1 MKIFTSFTGLL
12 FCLFISFNCYAQS
25 IANYS
30 IVFESFWETP
40 TGDPVNGI
48 STIALP
54 VNAHWSPLA
63 IATHKTANSILEM
76 GTAASAGIELIAEEG
91 NTSTF
96 QNEVTANTDADKF
109 EIGNGLNAA
118 QGTITKSIQVN
129 TDYPFVSLASMIAPS
144 PDWFIAINSEN
155 LRSGNN
161 AVNNGWRASFTVDV
175 FPYDAGTEDGN
186 GYSGSNLASNPLGVI
201 TSLSNVAPFDGVNT
215 NMSHRIGTVT
225 FNYIDS
231 TLSDDTIEVLE
242 NVSIYPNPSKGKI
255 TLSNIKNIDLKSAK
269 IYNVLGRLVKD
280 IPVEKGVSK
289 LNIDLSH
296 LSKGIYLLSLK
307 SADKSTTKKLVI
319 N

>member
-1 MKIFTSFTGLL
+1 MKNFTSFTGLL
-12 FCLFISFNCYAQS
+12 FSLFISFNCYAQS
-25 IANYS
+25 GANYS

-225 FNYIDS
+225 FNYINS
-231 TLSDDTIEVLE
+231 TLSNDTEVLE
-242 NVSIYPNPSKGKI
+242 NIAIYPNPSKGKI